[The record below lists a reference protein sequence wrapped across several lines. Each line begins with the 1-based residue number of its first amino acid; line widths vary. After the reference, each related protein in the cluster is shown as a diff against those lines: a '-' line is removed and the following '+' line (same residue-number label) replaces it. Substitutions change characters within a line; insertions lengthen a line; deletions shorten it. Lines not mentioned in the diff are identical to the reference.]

1 MTKITPESLES
12 IGFTFDK
19 DEYEFFET
27 VNLTRCSY
35 YSSCRR
41 FIVTRCEDGNNISY
55 RPEEAWSLHIDN
67 SDMESLGC
75 CDVEFIEQIETL
87 MQIYKNY

>member
-1 MTKITPESLES
+1 MTKITPESLKS

-27 VNLTRCSY
+27 ANLTRYSY
-35 YSSCRR
+35 YSSCKR
-41 FIVTRCEDGNNISY
+41 FVVTRCEDGNNISY

-75 CDVEFIEQIETL
+75 CDVEFIEQIEAL

>member
-19 DEYEFFET
+19 EEHEFFKIG
-27 VNLTRCSY
+27 NMTRFSY
-35 YSSCRR
+35 YSSCKR
-41 FIVTRCEDGNNISY
+41 FVVTRCEDGNNISY

>member
-1 MTKITPESLES
+1 MTKINKENLEA
-12 IGFTFDK
+12 IGFYL
-19 DEYEFFET
+19 DEKMTEMIKSNIDPHHEYY
-27 VNLTRCSY
+27 VSHNRRYVLQSNYNNLP
-35 YSSCRR
+35 
-41 FIVTRCEDGNNISY
+41 INGEWG
-55 RPEEAWSLHIDN
+55 WSLHIDN

>member
-12 IGFTFDK
+12 IGFIFDK
-19 DEYEFFET
+19 EEYIFFKIG
-27 VNLTRCSY
+27 NMTRFSY
-35 YSSCRR
+35 YSSCKR
-41 FIVTRCEDGNNISY
+41 FVVTRCEDGNNISY

-75 CDVEFIEQIETL
+75 CDVEFIEQIEAL

>member
-27 VNLTRCSY
+27 ANLTRYSY
-35 YSSCRR
+35 YSPCMR